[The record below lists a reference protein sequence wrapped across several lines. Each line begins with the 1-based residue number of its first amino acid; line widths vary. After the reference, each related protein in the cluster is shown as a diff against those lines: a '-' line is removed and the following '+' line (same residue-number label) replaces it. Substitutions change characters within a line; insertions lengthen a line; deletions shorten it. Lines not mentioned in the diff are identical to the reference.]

1 MSDAPGCRHA
11 AKARVRVTDLLNALT
26 VVIVLLEAPAH
37 FNCVKIGEREI
48 HFEAA
53 GKKCVAGAEEAQVVE
68 GEGHGSTVGGE
79 RDVST
84 RARRNSPFLAA
95 EAIVQ
100 AEDGPVVKSRC
111 KTVWV
116 RLNGRLR

>member
-11 AKARVRVTDLLNALT
+11 AKARVGVTDLFDALA

-48 HFEAA
+48 HVEAA
-53 GKKCVAGAEEAQVVE
+53 GKECVAGAEEAQVFE
-68 GEGHGSTVGGE
+68 GEGHGSTIGGE

-95 EAIVQ
+95 EAVVQ
-100 AEDGPVVKSRC
+100 AEDGPVAKGRC
-111 KTVWV
+111 KTVWA
-116 RLNGRLR
+116 RLNGRFR